1 MSTIKRHDTLASEM
15 IFEEEIKTAAPAEEV
30 EIVSSVKHSVSEA
43 EKPVQVGAR
52 ARAKPLVPAWRRAVR
67 PGLTG
72 WTRAPL
78 AARRPHAP
86 RPTT

>member
-15 IFEEEIKTAAPAEEV
+15 IHDDEEIKAAPAEEV
-30 EIVSSVKHSVSEA
+30 EIVNSVKHSMSEA

-52 ARAKPLVPAWRRAVR
+52 ACAKPLSPAWRCAVR
-67 PGLTG
+67 LGSHGLDA
-72 WTRAPL
+72 RAT
-78 AARRPHAP
+78 RRPHAP

>member
-52 ARAKPLVPAWRRAVR
+52 ARAKPLQAQLPFALVSGHTHRF
-67 PGLTG
+67 
-72 WTRAPL
+72 
-78 AARRPHAP
+78 
-86 RPTT
+86 